1 LIDDVKD
8 FRKDFEE
15 NGPAVPGIE
24 PKEALNRLRLFSDE
38 FSIRERKFKTYNAGE
53 TLFGLPHQ
61 KYPAL
66 EET

>member
-15 NGPAVPGIE
+15 NGPMVPGIE
-24 PKEALNRLRLFSDE
+24 PKEALNRLRLFADE
-38 FSIRERKFKTYNAGE
+38 FSIRERKFKTYKAGE

-61 KYPAL
+61 
-66 EET
+66 